1 MTIEI
6 LAVKDRFNVASGIT
20 RPYLCEA
27 SNGKTY
33 VVKTK
38 LSLTPKHIIAEY
50 VAACLAKTL
59 GLPIPSFEIVYIP
72 DFIAKSVRPEWRDGI
87 SEGVAFAIE
96 YIEDASVVK
105 FQQAYQYCS
114 LPLQKEIYLFDLWIN
129 NSDRT
134 LSDKDTGNVN
144 LLFSRSLK
152 KLFLIDHNLAF
163 DSNLSDTQFTHHI
176 FSRVNRSK
184 TNANWS
190 FDLVDRPYLQDKFSE
205 AIQCIDEVFSE
216 IPEEWQPSDDYDSYL
231 ESIRNILNRILT
243 NEFWKNIV

>member
-50 VAACLAKTL
+50 VAACLA
-59 GLPIPSFEIVYIP
+59 YIP

-96 YIEDASVVK
+96 YIEYASVVK
-105 FQQAYQYCS
+105 F
-114 LPLQKEIYLFDLWIN
+114 
-129 NSDRT
+129 
-134 LSDKDTGNVN
+134 
-144 LLFSRSLK
+144 
-152 KLFLIDHNLAF
+152 
-163 DSNLSDTQFTHHI
+163 
-176 FSRVNRSK
+176 
-184 TNANWS
+184 
-190 FDLVDRPYLQDKFSE
+190 
-205 AIQCIDEVFSE
+205 
-216 IPEEWQPSDDYDSYL
+216 
-231 ESIRNILNRILT
+231 
-243 NEFWKNIV
+243 

>member
-1 MTIEI
+1 M
-6 LAVKDRFNVASGIT
+6 
-20 RPYLCEA
+20 
-27 SNGKTY
+27 
-33 VVKTK
+33 
-38 LSLTPKHIIAEY
+38 
-50 VAACLAKTL
+50 
-59 GLPIPSFEIVYIP
+59 
-72 DFIAKSVRPEWRDGI
+72 
-87 SEGVAFAIE
+87 
-96 YIEDASVVK
+96 K

-163 DSNLSDTQFTHHI
+163 DSNLSDAQFTHHI

-190 FDLVDRPYLQDKFSE
+190 FNLVDRPYLQDKFSE